1 MIEVKVLDRD
11 GIRIDKYLNE
21 EFDIS
26 RSRIKKLIADEKI
39 LVNGKSVKASYLVKM
54 DDVISVDRE
63 VDKYIV
69 EYTYGDYYSYD
80 AVKKCEI
87 TVGND
92 GLIIS
97 DIME

>member
-1 MIEVKVLDRD
+1 MGYIE
-11 GIRIDKYLNE
+11 GGY
-21 EFDIS
+21 
-26 RSRIKKLIADEKI
+26 
-39 LVNGKSVKASYLVKM
+39 
-54 DDVISVDRE
+54 DVISVDRE
-63 VDKYIV
+63 ADKYIV
-69 EYTYGDYYSYD
+69 EYTYGDYYSHD

>member
-1 MIEVKVLDRD
+1 M
-11 GIRIDKYLNE
+11 
-21 EFDIS
+21 
-26 RSRIKKLIADEKI
+26 
-39 LVNGKSVKASYLVKM
+39 
-54 DDVISVDRE
+54 ISVDRE

-69 EYTYGDYYSYD
+69 EYTYGDYYSHD

-92 GLIIS
+92 GMIIS